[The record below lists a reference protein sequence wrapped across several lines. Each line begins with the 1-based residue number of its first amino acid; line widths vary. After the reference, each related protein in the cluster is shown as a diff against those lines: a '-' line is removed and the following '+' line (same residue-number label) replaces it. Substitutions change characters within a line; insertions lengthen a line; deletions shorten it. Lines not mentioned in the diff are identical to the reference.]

1 MICFDNS
8 VLSRFASPK
17 AFPAV
22 TKYLSDHHADLWV
35 VPATVTYEYYAYFDT
50 DASIREQQRR
60 LDERFDAILPFT
72 DDVARE
78 AAQIENSLDDHN
90 ISLDTADLLH
100 AATAREA
107 GATFVTRDAD
117 DFDKPPIRQLIPVD
131 GIESE

>member
-1 MICFDNS
+1 MICLDNS

-22 TKYLSDHHADLWV
+22 TQYLSDHDSEPWTV
-35 VPATVTYEYYAYFDT
+35 SATVAYEYYSYFDT
-50 DASIREQQRR
+50 DAKIREQQRR

-72 DDVARE
+72 DDVATE
-78 AAQIENSLDDHN
+78 AARIENSLDARD

-107 GATFVTRDAD
+107 GATFVTCDVA
-117 DFDKPPIRQLIPVD
+117 DFDKPAIRQLLAVD
-131 GIESE
+131 SIETE